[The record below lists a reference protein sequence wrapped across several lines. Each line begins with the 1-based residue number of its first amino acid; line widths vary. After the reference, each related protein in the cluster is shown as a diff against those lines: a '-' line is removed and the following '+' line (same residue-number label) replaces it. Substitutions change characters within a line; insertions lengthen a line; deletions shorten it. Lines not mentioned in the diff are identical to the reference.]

1 MKNLDKET
9 LDYILM
15 ILENKILETEIE
27 NRMLKNNINIK
38 SINRIIN
45 KNEYI
50 KKIINNSEYIKWLQ
64 YFQQLII
71 LEKNN

>member
-38 SINRIIN
+38 SN
-45 KNEYI
+45 